1 MTEPPGVAE
10 GEGPVEPV
18 AADVYG
24 PYGQLIK
31 MLLPRSGSVAVYDAD
46 KELLWCS
53 DGCERPDLRT
63 LVEELADES
72 SEYLSN
78 RGTTRTV
85 EGGGP
90 AFLYA
95 LRGQLGQI
103 LGSVVVELAEDQ
115 NTVAKGSMVAS
126 LLRPVLDC
134 LENRIDLE
142 RTVVEQEEE
151 QENGD
156 LELLLTVDDD
166 GEAQSDALEH
176 LVRHC
181 VKHLDCVL
189 GALVIPDKG
198 LTICCAADP
207 AVEAQGPTVLSKTHK
222 HLLAWVQLNNRPMV
236 VNHVA
241 PDQSSSVP
249 PFKILSCPVRDP
261 NNQVTGLFGLFRAAD
276 APNFELRD
284 IRILEFMTRKAVHV
298 LHSQFDALTGLMTR
312 LAFERAVQ
320 TALDE
325 PLPETGRALLHIDI
339 DRLNVINDAFGYQA
353 GDEVIERLAQII
365 RNLLGPTDVA
375 GRLGGDRFAVFLP
388 ERSVAQAEE
397 LAEQLKDTMNQL
409 GYLDGE
415 DSVPVSISIGVAGC
429 STQSQPVSHALASA
443 ELASKRAKAEGGNSV
458 EVYQE
463 DKATLLKSRGDV
475 FAFANLQQALKGN
488 NFRLDAQPIHRLTD
502 DGAAVAYEIL
512 VRMRNEEGELMAPDK
527 FMAAAHRYHL
537 MPALDRWV
545 LCSTLDALKEKAEL
559 LPEGVMFTVNV
570 SSQSLVNDGFREF
583 LLEQLRG
590 AGLRP
595 ELLCLEINESAAASQ
610 LDKAE
615 LFVQEVT
622 ALGFSTALD
631 DFGCG
636 LSSLAH
642 LKRLPVQFLKIDG
655 GFIRRI
661 LTDELAESMVL
672 AIAQAAKTLGI
683 KTVAEHV
690 EQEAIASKLFELEVD
705 FGQGFYFARPKA
717 LGRVLS
723 DLIGVGEPARASAS

>member
-10 GEGPVEPV
+10 GEGSVEPV

-31 MLLPRSGSVAVYDAD
+31 MLLPRSGSVAVYDSD

-63 LVEELADES
+63 LVQELSEES

-95 LRGQLGQI
+95 LRGQLGQV

-142 RTVVEQEEE
+142 RTVVEQDDEKSD
-151 QENGD
+151 GD

-166 GEAQSDALEH
+166 GEARSDALEH

-181 VKHLDCVL
+181 VKHLECVL

-207 AVEAQGPTVLSKTHK
+207 AVEAQGPAVLSRTHK

-241 PDQSSSVP
+241 PDQAGTVP
-249 PFKILSCPVRDP
+249 PYKILSCPVRDP

-284 IRILEFMTRKAVHV
+284 TRILEFMTRKAVHV

-312 LAFERAVQ
+312 LAFERSVQ
-320 TALDE
+320 VALDG
-325 PLPETGRALLHIDI
+325 PLPETDRALLHIDI

-353 GDEVIERLAQII
+353 GDEVIERLAQVI
-365 RNLLGPTDVA
+365 RNHLGANDVA

-388 ERSVAQAEE
+388 ERSLTEAEE
-397 LAEQLKDTMNQL
+397 VAERLKDTMSKL

-415 DSVPVSISIGVAGC
+415 GSVPVSVSVGVAGC
-429 STQSQPVSHALASA
+429 ATQSQPVSHALASA
-443 ELASKRAKAEGGNSV
+443 ELAAKRAKDEGGNGV

-475 FAFANLQQALKGN
+475 FAFANLQQALKDN
-488 NFRLDAQPIHRLTD
+488 NFRLDAQPIHRLSD
-502 DGAAVAYEIL
+502 DGGAVAYEVL
-512 VRMRNEEGELMAPDK
+512 VRMRNEDGELLAPDK

-545 LCSTLDALKEKAEL
+545 LCSTLEAVKEKADL
-559 LPEGVMFTVNV
+559 LPEGIMFTVNI
-570 SSQSLVNDGFREF
+570 SSQSLVNDSFREF

-590 AGLRP
+590 SGLRP
-595 ELLCLEINESAAASQ
+595 ELICLEINESAAASQ
-610 LDKAE
+610 LEKAE

-661 LTDELAESMVL
+661 LTDQLAESMVL

-690 EQEAIASKLFELEVD
+690 EQESIASKLLELEVD
-705 FGQGFYFARPKA
+705 LGQGFYFARPKA

-723 DLIGVGEPARASAS
+723 DLVSVREPARASAY

>member
-10 GEGPVEPV
+10 GEGSVEPV

-31 MLLPRSGSVAVYDAD
+31 MLLPRSGSVAVYDSD

-63 LVEELADES
+63 LVQELSEES

-103 LGSVVVELAEDQ
+103 MGSVVVELAEDQ

-142 RTVVEQEEE
+142 RTVVEKDDEKSD
-151 QENGD
+151 GD

-166 GEAQSDALEH
+166 GEARSDALEH

-181 VKHLDCVL
+181 VKHLECVL

-207 AVEAQGPTVLSKTHK
+207 AVEAQGPAVLSRTHK

-241 PDQSSSVP
+241 PDQASTVP
-249 PFKILSCPVRDP
+249 PYKILSCPVRDP

-312 LAFERAVQ
+312 LAFERSVQ
-320 TALDE
+320 MALDG
-325 PLPETGRALLHIDI
+325 PPPETGRALLHIDI

-353 GDEVIERLAQII
+353 GDEVIERLAQVI
-365 RNLLGPTDVA
+365 RNHIGPDDVA

-388 ERSVAQAEE
+388 ERSLTEAEE
-397 LAEQLKDTMNQL
+397 VAERLKDTMSKL

-415 DSVPVSISIGVAGC
+415 GSVPVSVSVGVTGC
-429 STQSQPVSHALASA
+429 ATQSQPVSHALASA
-443 ELASKRAKAEGGNSV
+443 ELAAKRAKDEGGNGV

-488 NFRLDAQPIHRLTD
+488 NFRLDAQPIHRLSD
-502 DGAAVAYEIL
+502 EGGVVAYEVL
-512 VRMRNEEGELMAPDK
+512 VRMRNEDGELMAPDK

-545 LCSTLDALKEKAEL
+545 LSSTLEAVKEKADL
-559 LPEGVMFTVNV
+559 LPEGIMFTVNI

-583 LLEQLRG
+583 LLEQLRDS
-590 AGLRP
+590 GLRP
-595 ELLCLEINESAAASQ
+595 EFICLEINESAAASQ
-610 LDKAE
+610 LEKAE

-655 GFIRRI
+655 GFIRRV
-661 LTDELAESMVL
+661 LTDQLAESMVL

-690 EQEAIASKLFELEVD
+690 EQESIASKLFELEVD
-705 FGQGFYFARPKA
+705 LGQGFYFARPKA

-723 DLIGVGEPARASAS
+723 DLVSVGEPARASAS